1 MTNKDRIDKVW
12 RLAKKIPGKD
22 PNVWRQDPYGNHI
35 QKSKF
40 GSNSPTGWEIDH
52 IKPQSKGGTDSLGNL
67 QAMQT
72 AKNRELGD
80 STKKRT
86 RHNQ

>member
-12 RLAKKIPGKD
+12 HLAKKIPGKN
-22 PNVWRQDPYGNHI
+22 PKEWRQDPYGNQI

-40 GSNSPTGWEIDH
+40 SSDSPTGWEIDH
-52 IKPQSKGGTDSLGNL
+52 IKPQSKGGTDRLGNL